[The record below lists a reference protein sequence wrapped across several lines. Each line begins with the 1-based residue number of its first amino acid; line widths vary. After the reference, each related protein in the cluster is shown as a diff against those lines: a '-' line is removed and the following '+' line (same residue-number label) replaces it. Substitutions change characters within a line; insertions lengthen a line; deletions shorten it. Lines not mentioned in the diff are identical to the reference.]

1 MKIKS
6 DIPTTIPDSHY
17 LLFQFYI
24 YLFLEEEDSMAL
36 AEERI
41 RRFSHILE
49 AALKDGYDFMDNF
62 TLWQLM
68 VFFYDDIQTKIE
80 PDKTNI
86 NFFPNIDL
94 DSFDWYSFEPK
105 LSITKLLIEKG
116 FLSPDFEQLF
126 DNKFH
131 IGAESRI
138 WDGIPIEWNGDEN
151 SIVMFFV
158 LLSFLKMI
166 EKDGKFDTLK
176 HGNRPRRDKKISKA
190 ESSNNCGDKKS
201 SSTILTL
208 IYGKDADL
216 KASIH
221 EKDDDLKI
229 KKRNF
234 IINGNGNYT
243 TIYRRCGGIRS
254 RVEQFFA
261 KITENADTSKI
272 PQLSLMRYFVDN
284 HHLLFNNKLCRKEPR
299 DERVDKDIVELI
311 SAICKETL
319 AREKAPASGTT
330 NNRRPPLRIK
340 KL

>member
-1 MKIKS
+1 
-6 DIPTTIPDSHY
+6 
-17 LLFQFYI
+17 
-24 YLFLEEEDSMAL
+24 
-36 AEERI
+36 
-41 RRFSHILE
+41 
-49 AALKDGYDFMDNF
+49 MDNF
-62 TLWQLM
+62 TLWQLLI
-68 VFFYDDIQTKIE
+68 FFYDDIQTKIE

-86 NFFPNIDL
+86 NFFPNIDI

-105 LSITKLLIEKG
+105 LSITKLLKEKG

-138 WDGIPIEWNGDEN
+138 WDAMTIEWNGDEN
-151 SIVMFFV
+151 SIVTFFV

-176 HGNRPRRDKKISKA
+176 HGDRPRHDKKISKV

-208 IYGKDADL
+208 IYGKDDNR
-216 KASIH
+216 KASMH
-221 EKDDDLKI
+221 KKNNDLKI
-229 KKRNF
+229 EKRNF
-234 IINGNGNYT
+234 LINGNGNYDT
-243 TIYRRCGGIRS
+243 VNRRCGGIRS
-254 RVEQFFA
+254 KVEQFFA

-272 PQLSLMRYFVDN
+272 PQLSLMRYFVEN
-284 HHLLFNNKLCRKEPR
+284 NHLLFNNKLCRKEPR

-319 AREKAPASGTT
+319 AREIASESGTT
-330 NNRRPPLRIK
+330 NNRKQPLLRK